1 MLMEIIVAGAI
12 LLLTIIPTGPKKPQ
26 DAAPLALVASAKTI
40 IPTPTPT
47 TKPKEPIIHKVIS
60 GETLDSIAKDEY
72 GSSKY
77 WTSLWNDNDF
87 ISDPRIINAG
97 MTLKIREDK
106 PTEVEDL
113 NDKLATIYQTIISPS
128 PTPTPTPGPTQASIP
143 SNDRS
148 ISPSGSFGDTYKQAG
163 DRFGVPWQI
172 LYAIHMVETGQ
183 RDGAISSGYGTGAQ
197 GPMQFMP
204 GTWAGYGIDGN
215 GDGIVDINNAIDAIF
230 GAANF
235 IAKHGGVDAGLKAY
249 GGDTQGI
256 LNIARGQGY
265 NQ

>member
-1 MLMEIIVAGAI
+1 MEIIVAGAI
-12 LLLTIIPTGPKKPQ
+12 LLLTIIPTGPKKP
-26 DAAPLALVASAKTI
+26 AELTPLTPVASAKTI
-40 IPTPTPT
+40 TPTPT
-47 TKPKEPIIHKVIS
+47 NKPIEPKIHKVTS

-77 WTSLWNDNDF
+77 WTTLWNDNDF

-97 MTLKIREDK
+97 MELKIRVDK
-106 PTEVEDL
+106 PNEVEDL
-113 NDKLATIYQTIISPS
+113 NDKLAMIYQTIIDPS
-128 PTPTPTPGPTQASIP
+128 PTPTPSPDPNQPTPQAY
-143 SNDRS
+143 DRA
-148 ISPSGSFGDTYKQAG
+148 PAPAGSFNDAYHQAG

-172 LYAIHMVETGQ
+172 LYAIHMVETGL

-204 GTWAGYGIDGN
+204 GTWAAYGIDGN
-215 GDGIVDINNAIDAIF
+215 GDGNIDINNAVDAIF

-235 IAKHGGVDAGLKAY
+235 IARHGGVDAGLKAY
-249 GGDTQGI
+249 GGDTNGI